1 MIPIHNPKRW
11 RFYKSIWQC
20 FPRWFAQ
27 EIGKLEVWSSSWA
40 THDLILTST
49 MEKDSCTW
57 IPTQLVG
64 IAKDNGNAKVPS
76 LQTSPIVWRRGGFS
90 ASAHREASESQ
101 QGQRYQLAGGD
112 AALAPDLS
120 FLSVETVRVAIDAW
134 NWLWVGTSE
143 QVSTV
148 SVYQVSLNQRLIKTD
163 RSWWEVDGKL
173 SSGGI
178 GWDPGLV

>member
-1 MIPIHNPKRW
+1 M
-11 RFYKSIWQC
+11 
-20 FPRWFAQ
+20 
-27 EIGKLEVWSSSWA
+27 
-40 THDLILTST
+40 

-57 IPTQLVG
+57 ILTQLVG
-64 IAKDNGNAKVPS
+64 IAKDNGNAKVTS

-173 SSGGI
+173 SSGRI
-178 GWDPGLV
+178 GWDAGLVYPKCFFGWCGGEVGNLFHRPNVSRKARLYLRNDGKEHLWTCEH